1 MILPLQAPPL
11 VREHRLYQADWL
23 MRFYHYDVDELTTA
37 DAPNLD
43 LDIDPKLSWALRN
56 RHTFPID
63 INRSPL
69 EMLYRIPGL
78 GVRNAKR
85 IVRLRRHHGVSLE
98 DLIKLRVN
106 LKKTMPFMICVN
118 HHPAR
123 LELSSSDLRAKFAPP
138 PKQLEM
144 DFSAAPIVPAAEK
157 NMVKQAGAEA
167 LHGEF

>member
-1 MILPLQAPPL
+1 
-11 VREHRLYQADWL
+11 
-23 MRFYHYDVDELTTA
+23 
-37 DAPNLD
+37 
-43 LDIDPKLSWALRN
+43 LDIDPKLAWALRN

-78 GVRNAKR
+78 GVRNAQR
-85 IVRLRRHHGVSLE
+85 IVRLRRHHAVSLE

-106 LKKTMPFMICVN
+106 LKKTMPFMICAN

-123 LELSSSDLRAKFAPP
+123 LELSSSELRAKFAPP
-138 PKQLEM
+138 PKQMEM
-144 DFSAAPIVPAAEK
+144 DFSAAPALPRIEK
-157 NMVKQAGAEA
+157 NMLKQAGAEA